1 MLHHIA
7 LALAFSSHVN
17 AYNDFHFGF
26 NFHDIG
32 YAPQGVNISVDPRI
46 IRKTL
51 QRVRDYRPV
60 TGLFDDWTVEGPSK
74 DNITSVAKYWAD
86 EYSWEDVQQQIN
98 RDYKHYITKVPG
110 SGNYTSDIP
119 LHFLHH
125 KSEND
130 SAIPLLLLHGW
141 PSTSLEW
148 SEVIRPLAESS
159 ELSFH
164 VVAPDLPGFG
174 FSPAATQDGLGTR
187 EMGRGVDALMKQ
199 LGYSTYGLATT
210 DTGWFIGMW
219 MVHDVADS
227 IIGHLFDFWY
237 PNPNSTDLERF
248 QANQTTAEE
257 TAVIESLHVWDDFH
271 NAYSMVHSQKPIAM
285 SLALADSPVGFLGW
299 YWDLSY
305 AISDGIPH
313 SMDELITDALMLWLP
328 GPYGNIRSYRQIFQP
343 DIVDFP
349 KTNVPSGVSQWGW
362 GHGPFPGIANFP
374 FTPRS
379 WIERL
384 CNVTYFKTHKRGGH
398 FPARTLPEYWV
409 SDVREFFKG
418 L

>member
-1 MLHHIA
+1 MLHHIS
-7 LALAFSSHVN
+7 LALAFSSHVS

-74 DNITSVAKYWAD
+74 DNMTSVAKYWAD
-86 EYSWEDVQQQIN
+86 EYCWEDAQQQIN

-130 SAIPLLLLHGW
+130 KS
-141 PSTSLEW
+141 
-148 SEVIRPLAESS
+148 SEV
-159 ELSFH
+159 SFH

-187 EMGRGVDALMKQ
+187 EMGRAVDALMKQ

-237 PNPNSTDLERF
+237 PNPNSTDIERF

-285 SLALADSPVGFLGW
+285 SLALADIPVGFLGW

-328 GPYGNIRSYRQIFQP
+328 GPYGNIRSYRQIFRP

-362 GHGPFPGIANFP
+362 GHGPFPA
-374 FTPRS
+374 S
-379 WIERL
+379 EL
-384 CNVTYFKTHKRGGH
+384 D
-398 FPARTLPEYWV
+398 RTFVQRHLLQG
-409 SDVREFFKG
+409 S
-418 L
+418 